1 MTRYFLHLEGPAWSE
16 RDLIGA
22 EVPDLRALLALA
34 YERAA
39 ELVGDRRLD
48 PACAHYRILDDSG
61 RFELVLAL
69 DALLSSAH
77 LLQAA

>member
-1 MTRYFLHLEGPAWSE
+1 VARYFLHLEGPAWSE

-22 EVPDLRALLALA
+22 EVPDLRALLTLA

-39 ELVGDRRLD
+39 ELVGDGRLD